1 MMKKEND
8 PRKSDT
14 SGNLPPVSRMEYR
27 IELKLLLN
35 GIMSDTQRYYPE
47 EHGAKRVRLL
57 LKEYLVDYH
66 RQHGEFPVGCHNFGT
81 TRNQKLE
88 IGVIDLD
95 KVRSKIESDLEDK
108 RCTSTRAEKKTR
120 DDMEADL
127 INKMLEDLEKQK
139 QEERPVKRFY
149 NFSHLYRPRGV
160 D

>member
-47 EHGAKRVRLL
+47 ESGAKRVRLL

-108 RCTSTRAEKKTR
+108 RCTSTKAEKQTR
-120 DDMEADL
+120 DDRKADL
-127 INKMLEDLEKQK
+127 IKKILEDLEG
-139 QEERPVKRFY
+139 ERGVKRFY
-149 NFSHLYRPRGV
+149 SFSHLYRPRGV

>member
-35 GIMSDTQRYYPE
+35 GIMSDTQGYYAE
-47 EHGAKRVRLL
+47 EPGAKRVRLL

-108 RCTSTRAEKKTR
+108 RCTSTKAEKKTR
-120 DDMEADL
+120 DEMEAYL
-127 INKMLEDLEKQK
+127 IKKIVEDSKGK
-139 QEERPVKRFY
+139 DGVKRY
-149 NFSHLYRPRGV
+149 YSFSHLYRPRGV